1 MDKLTEE
8 IIVDIVREFME
19 LSQENI
25 WIRDQNRKIP
35 NDKGMYVVVGMVDAK
50 PYSAQSNLET
60 HFTEG
65 SDPIPFEV
73 EVSRIQTRENIQIDI
88 MSRSADAI
96 SRRWELL
103 LALNSIYS
111 KQQQEQFGFKISRLP
126 ANFVNTSGAEGGSNI
141 NRFSITIACLVW
153 YEKVSDLPVYDYYNE
168 FSTRVDDES
177 TIGQE
182 DGLIEFEIDED
193 TPDPT

>member
-126 ANFVNTSGAEGGSNI
+126 ANFVNTSGRVEFFTGSQASGLAV
-141 NRFSITIACLVW
+141 RTSFCSTSPVRYWITSLVT
-153 YEKVSDLPVYDYYNE
+153 S
-168 FSTRVDDES
+168 
-177 TIGQE
+177 Q
-182 DGLIEFEIDED
+182 
-193 TPDPT
+193 